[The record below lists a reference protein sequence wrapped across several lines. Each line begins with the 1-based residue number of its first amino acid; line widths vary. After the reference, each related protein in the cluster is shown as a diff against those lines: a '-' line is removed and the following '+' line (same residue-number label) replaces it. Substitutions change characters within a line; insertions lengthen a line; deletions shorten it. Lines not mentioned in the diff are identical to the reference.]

1 MAREYT
7 LMAFACFAV
16 RFRLRAKCSIHF
28 AAPAANSIRGVL
40 GFALDPALFSP
51 HAASGPSGLRNPPR
65 PFVLRASHL
74 DGMAIA
80 EGEEFS
86 FGVNLFGAA
95 VPDAGQF
102 AAPLAD
108 RAELLETTREH
119 IRIPLLAAP
128 EPVAQITVRYL
139 TPTELKSGGEI
150 VERPEFPVLFAR
162 IRERL
167 MALWAFYGGAPAQP
181 DWPVHAEQV
190 RMTRCDLVCRKAA
203 RRSSRTGQ
211 RHPLG
216 GFTGEA
222 DYEGDLAGFVPFLRA
237 AYWTG
242 VGRQT
247 VWGKGLIECSAQ
259 LPVAERK

>member
-1 MAREYT
+1 MTFE
-7 LMAFACFAV
+7 CFAV
-16 RFRLRAKCSIHF
+16 RFRLRAKHSIHF

-40 GFALDPALFSP
+40 GFALDPAVFSP
-51 HAASGPSGLRNPPR
+51 RAAAGPSGLRNPPR

-74 DGMAIA
+74 DGKTIP
-80 EGEEFS
+80 EGGEFS
-86 FGVNLFGAA
+86 FGVNLFGSA
-95 VPDAGQF
+95 VPGAEQF
-102 AAPLAD
+102 ATPLAD
-108 RAELLETTREH
+108 RAELLDIAREH

-128 EPVAQITVRYL
+128 DPVARITVQYL

-150 VERPEFPVLFAR
+150 VERPEFPILFAR

-167 MALWAFYGGAPAQP
+167 MALWAFYGRVPAQP

-190 RMTRCDLVCRKAA
+190 RITRCDLVWRKAA

-222 DYEGDLAGFVPFLRA
+222 DYEGDLTRFVPFLHA

-247 VWGKGLIECSAQ
+247 VWGKGMIRCSAQ